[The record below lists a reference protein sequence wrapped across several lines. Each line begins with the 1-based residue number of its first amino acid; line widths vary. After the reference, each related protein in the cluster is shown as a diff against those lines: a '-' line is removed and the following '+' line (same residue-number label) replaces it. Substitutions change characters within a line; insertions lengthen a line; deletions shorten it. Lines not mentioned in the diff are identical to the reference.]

1 MELKIR
7 KKEIIIMTD
16 FTQESLLEQI
26 SGTVENYEEQPMT
39 LDDLFNHAFNEDYY
53 IIGTYKAEQALEEY
67 GTFEAIHEVKD
78 YEEENFGEVNTDL
91 SDPEEVANML
101 AYILGEQLIEEIADE
116 WDLDMFDDELSA
128 EQMKKLGN
136 NDIQFC

>member
-1 MELKIR
+1 
-7 KKEIIIMTD
+7 MTD
-16 FTQESLLEQI
+16 FTQESLLDQI
-26 SGTVENYEEQPMT
+26 AGTVENYEEQPMT

-101 AYILGEQLIEEIADE
+101 AYILGEQLIAEIADE
-116 WDLDMFDDELSA
+116 WDLDMYDELST
-128 EQMKKLGN
+128 EQMEKLGN
-136 NDIQFC
+136 NDIQLFQ